1 MDMNDDIVEA
11 VNRQIQEPPEIDVS
25 DYDEWKAD
33 NKTLLRLNVAVLV
46 VSMLSL
52 IVECAV
58 VEAGIHVS
66 PISFFTRSFTSSSIS
81 AIRLFCQL
89 IAFAICFA
97 HLISAGSFFSFMYN
111 LHSFVGSIIS

>member
-1 MDMNDDIVEA
+1 MCYVNKIHPRRLARMYKGCGMDVNDDIVEA

-52 IVECAV
+52 IV
-58 VEAGIHVS
+58 GI
-66 PISFFTRSFTSSSIS
+66 I
-81 AIRLFCQL
+81 AI
-89 IAFAICFA
+89 IKT
-97 HLISAGSFFSFMYN
+97 
-111 LHSFVGSIIS
+111 